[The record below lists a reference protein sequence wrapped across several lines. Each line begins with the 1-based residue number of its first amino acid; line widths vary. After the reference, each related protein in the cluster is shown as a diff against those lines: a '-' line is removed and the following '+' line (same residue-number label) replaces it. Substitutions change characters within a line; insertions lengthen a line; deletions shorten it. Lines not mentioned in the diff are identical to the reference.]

1 MFILKINNLVV
12 IISLKKRKRVKESKK
27 DQIMKTAL
35 KLFAKK
41 GFFNTTISDIAKEMG
56 MSVGNMYNYFP
67 SKESLAKEL
76 LIYTSKKFGEEI
88 RKINEM
94 NISTKEKIK
103 KIVELYFRMA
113 EEEPELVDYFMRVYL
128 SNKEIFANGCE
139 GMLCVSAF
147 VTEIMIFFEEG
158 VRKKEL
164 KNQDFFAA
172 FGLFMGYI
180 GGLTFL
186 SKENILPKPLSEY
199 VESVSE
205 NIYNALKA

>member
-1 MFILKINNLVV
+1 
-12 IISLKKRKRVKESKK
+12 
-27 DQIMKTAL
+27 MKTAL
-35 KLFAKK
+35 SLFAKR
-41 GFFNTTISDIAKEMG
+41 GFYNTTISDIAKEME

-76 LIYTSKKFGEEI
+76 LIYASKKFGNEI
-88 RKINEM
+88 KKINESD
-94 NISTKEKIK
+94 ISSKEKIY
-103 KIVELYFRMA
+103 KIVELYFDMA
-113 EEEPELVDYFMRVYL
+113 DNEPELVDYFMRVYL

-180 GGLTFL
+180 GGLAFLNKEGIL
-186 SKENILPKPLSEY
+186 SKPLREY
-199 VESVSE
+199 IPLVSE
-205 NIYNALKA
+205 NIYNALKV

>member
-1 MFILKINNLVV
+1 
-12 IISLKKRKRVKESKK
+12 VKEAKK
-27 DQIMKTAL
+27 EQIIKTAL

-41 GFFNTTISDIAKEMG
+41 GFFNTTIADIAREMG

-67 SKESLAKEL
+67 SKETLAKEL
-76 LIYTSKKFGEEI
+76 LIYTSRKFGEEI

-94 NISTKEKIK
+94 QLSAKDKIK
-103 KIVELYFRMA
+103 KIVELYFRKA

-128 SNKEIFANGCE
+128 SNREIFESGCE

-147 VTEIMIFFEEG
+147 VTEIMIFFEEA

-164 KNQDFFAA
+164 KNQDFFTA

-180 GGLTFL
+180 GGLAFL
-186 SKENILPKPLSEY
+186 SKEKILPKPLKDY
-199 VESVSE
+199 IDDVSE

>member
-1 MFILKINNLVV
+1 
-12 IISLKKRKRVKESKK
+12 VKESKK
-27 DQIMKTAL
+27 EQIMKTAL

-76 LIYTSKKFGEEI
+76 LIYTSQKFGEEI

-94 NISTKEKIK
+94 NISSKEKIK
-103 KIVELYFRMA
+103 KIVELYFKKA

-128 SNKEIFANGCE
+128 SNREIFDNGCE

-186 SKENILPKPLSEY
+186 SKEKILSKPLSEY
-199 VESVSE
+199 IESVSE

>member
-1 MFILKINNLVV
+1 MSKEE
-12 IISLKKRKRVKESKK
+12 RKE
-27 DQIMKTAL
+27 QIMKTAL
-35 KLFAKK
+35 NLFAKK
-41 GFFNTTISDIAKEMG
+41 GFYNTTIADIAREMG

-76 LIYTSKKFGEEI
+76 LIYTSKKFGDEI

-94 NISTKEKIK
+94 DISSREKIR
-103 KIVELYFRMA
+103 KIVELYFKKA
-113 EEEPELVDYFMRVYL
+113 IEEPELVDYFMRVYL
-128 SNKEIFANGCE
+128 SNKEIFNNGCE

-180 GGLTFL
+180 GGLAFL
-186 SKENILPKPLSEY
+186 NRENILGKPLEEY
-199 VESVSE
+199 IDPVSE

>member
-1 MFILKINNLVV
+1 MSKEE
-12 IISLKKRKRVKESKK
+12 KKLE
-27 DQIMKTAL
+27 IMKTAL
-35 KLFAKK
+35 SLFAKK
-41 GFFNTTISDIAKEMG
+41 GFYNTTIADIAKEMG
-56 MSVGNMYNYFP
+56 MSVGNMYNYFS

-94 NISTKEKIK
+94 DISSKEKIR
-103 KIVELYFRMA
+103 KIVELYFKMA
-113 EEEPELVDYFMRVYL
+113 KTEPELVDYFMRVYL
-128 SNKEIFANGCE
+128 SNKEIFSNGCE
-139 GMLCVSAF
+139 GMLCVSSF

-158 VRKKEL
+158 VRRKEL

-180 GGLTFL
+180 GGLAFL
-186 SKENILPKPLSEY
+186 FREGILGKDIEEY
-199 VESVSE
+199 INPVSE

>member
-1 MFILKINNLVV
+1 MSKEA
-12 IISLKKRKRVKESKK
+12 KKLE
-27 DQIMKTAL
+27 IMKTAL
-35 KLFAKK
+35 SLFAKK
-41 GFFNTTISDIAKEMG
+41 GFYNTTIADIAREMG

-76 LIYTSKKFGEEI
+76 LIYTSKLFGEELK
-88 RKINEM
+88 KINEM
-94 NISTKEKIK
+94 EIPAKEKIK
-103 KIVELYFRMA
+103 KIVELYFKKA
-113 EEEPELVDYFMRVYL
+113 KSEPELVDYFMRVYL
-128 SNKEIFANGCE
+128 SNKEIFSNGCE

-172 FGLFMGYI
+172 FGLFMGYL
-180 GGLTFL
+180 GGLVFL
-186 SKENILPKPLSEY
+186 YREGILGKDIEEY
-199 VESVSE
+199 IEIVSE

>member
-1 MFILKINNLVV
+1 MKET
-12 IISLKKRKRVKESKK
+12 RKE
-27 DQIMKTAL
+27 QIMKTAL
-35 KLFAKK
+35 KLFAQK

-76 LIYTSKKFGEEI
+76 LIYSSKKFGDEI

-94 NISTKEKIK
+94 NISSKEKIK
-103 KIVELYFRMA
+103 KIVELYFKMA

-128 SNKEIFANGCE
+128 SNREIFDNGCE
-139 GMLCVSAF
+139 GMLCVSSF
-147 VTEIMIFFEEG
+147 VTEIMIFLEEG

-180 GGLTFL
+180 GGLVFL
-186 SKENILPKPLSEY
+186 SKENILSKPLKDY
-199 VESVSE
+199 IESVSE

>member
-1 MFILKINNLVV
+1 
-12 IISLKKRKRVKESKK
+12 
-27 DQIMKTAL
+27 MKTAL

-41 GFFNTTISDIAKEMG
+41 GFFNTTISDIAKEMD

-88 RKINEM
+88 RAINEM
-94 NISTKEKIK
+94 NISTKEKIR
-103 KIVELYFRMA
+103 KIVELYFKKA
-113 EEEPELVDYFMRVYL
+113 DEEPELVDYFMRVYL
-128 SNKEIFANGCE
+128 SNREIFDNGCE

-186 SKENILPKPLSEY
+186 SKENILGKPLSEY
-199 VESVSE
+199 IDSVSE

>member
-1 MFILKINNLVV
+1 MSKEA
-12 IISLKKRKRVKESKK
+12 KKE
-27 DQIMKTAL
+27 QIMKTAL
-35 KLFAKK
+35 ELFAKK
-41 GFFNTTISDIAKEMG
+41 GFYTTTIADIAREMG

-94 NISTKEKIK
+94 DITSREKIR
-103 KIVELYFRMA
+103 KIVELYFKKA
-113 EEEPELVDYFMRVYL
+113 KTEPELVDYFMRVYL
-128 SNKEIFANGCE
+128 SNKEIFNNGCE

-180 GGLTFL
+180 GGLAFL
-186 SKENILPKPLSEY
+186 NREGILGKDLDEY
-199 VESVSE
+199 VEPVSE

>member
-1 MFILKINNLVV
+1 VSKEA
-12 IISLKKRKRVKESKK
+12 KKE
-27 DQIMKTAL
+27 QIMKTAL
-35 KLFAKK
+35 ELFAKK
-41 GFFNTTISDIAKEMG
+41 GFYNTTIADIAREMG

-88 RKINEM
+88 RKINELD
-94 NISTKEKIK
+94 ISSREKIK
-103 KIVELYFRMA
+103 KIVELYFNKA
-113 EEEPELVDYFMRVYL
+113 KTEPELVDYFMRVYL
-128 SNKEIFANGCE
+128 SNKEIFNNGCE

-180 GGLTFL
+180 GGLAFL
-186 SKENILPKPLSEY
+186 NREGILGKDLDEY
-199 VESVSE
+199 VEPVSE

>member
-1 MFILKINNLVV
+1 M
-12 IISLKKRKRVKESKK
+12 KETRK
-27 DQIMKTAL
+27 DQIMNTAL
-35 KLFAKK
+35 KLFAQK

-76 LIYTSKKFGEEI
+76 LIYTSKKFGDEI
-88 RKINEM
+88 RKINEA
-94 NISTKEKIK
+94 NISTQEKIE
-103 KIVELYFRMA
+103 KIVELYFRLA
-113 EEEPELVDYFMRVYL
+113 KEEPELVDYFMRVYL
-128 SNKEIFANGCE
+128 SNREIFDNGCE

-164 KNQDFFAA
+164 RNQDFFAA

-186 SKENILPKPLSEY
+186 SKENILSKPLEDY
-199 VESVSE
+199 TKSVSE

>member
-1 MFILKINNLVV
+1 VSKEE
-12 IISLKKRKRVKESKK
+12 KKEL
-27 DQIMKTAL
+27 IMKTAL
-35 KLFAKK
+35 NLFAEQ
-41 GFFNTTISDIAKEMG
+41 GFYNTTIADIAKKMG

-76 LIYTSKKFGEEI
+76 LIYTSKQFGDEI
-88 RKINEM
+88 RKINDIE
-94 NISTKEKIK
+94 ITSKEKIK
-103 KIVELYFRMA
+103 KIVELYFSKA
-113 EEEPELVDYFMRVYL
+113 TNEPELVDYFIRVYL
-128 SNKEIFANGCE
+128 SNKEIFDNGCE

-158 VRKKEL
+158 VRRKEL

-180 GGLTFL
+180 GGLAFL
-186 SKENILPKPLSEY
+186 NKEGILPKQLLEY
-199 VESVSE
+199 VEPVSE

>member
-1 MFILKINNLVV
+1 
-12 IISLKKRKRVKESKK
+12 
-27 DQIMKTAL
+27 MKTAL
-35 KLFAKK
+35 NLFAKQ

-56 MSVGNMYNYFP
+56 MSVGNLYNYFP

-76 LIYTSKKFGEEI
+76 LIYTSKKFGEEM

-94 NISTKEKIK
+94 DIHSKDKIK
-103 KIVELYFRMA
+103 KIVELYFKKA
-113 EEEPELVDYFMRVYL
+113 QEEPELVDYFMRVYL
-128 SNKEIFANGCE
+128 SNKEIFNNGCE
-139 GMLCVSAF
+139 GMLCVSSF
-147 VTEIMIFFEEG
+147 VTEIMILFEEG

-180 GGLTFL
+180 GGIAFL
-186 SKENILPKPLSEY
+186 NRENILGKSLNEY
-199 VESVSE
+199 IEPVSE

>member
-1 MFILKINNLVV
+1 MKET
-12 IISLKKRKRVKESKK
+12 RKE
-27 DQIMKTAL
+27 QIMKTAL
-35 KLFAKK
+35 KLFAQK

-76 LIYTSKKFGEEI
+76 LIYSSKKFGDEI

-94 NISTKEKIK
+94 NISSKEKIK
-103 KIVELYFRMA
+103 KIVELYFKMA

-128 SNKEIFANGCE
+128 SNREIFDNGCE
-139 GMLCVSAF
+139 GMLCVSSF
-147 VTEIMIFFEEG
+147 VTEIMIFLEEG

-180 GGLTFL
+180 GGLVFL
-186 SKENILPKPLSEY
+186 SKEKILSKPLKDY
-199 VESVSE
+199 IESVSE

>member
-1 MFILKINNLVV
+1 MSKEE
-12 IISLKKRKRVKESKK
+12 KKLE
-27 DQIMKTAL
+27 IMKTAL
-35 KLFAKK
+35 NLFAKN
-41 GFFNTTISDIAKEMG
+41 GFYNTTIADIAREMG

-76 LIYTSKKFGEEI
+76 LIYTSKLFGEELK
-88 RKINEM
+88 KINEM
-94 NISTKEKIK
+94 DISSKEKIK
-103 KIVELYFRMA
+103 KIVELYFKMA
-113 EEEPELVDYFMRVYL
+113 KEEPELVDYFMRVYL

-172 FGLFMGYI
+172 FGLFMGYL
-180 GGLTFL
+180 GGLVFL
-186 SKENILPKPLSEY
+186 FREGILGKDIEEY
-199 VESVSE
+199 TNSVSE
-205 NIYNALKA
+205 NIYNALKI

>member
-1 MFILKINNLVV
+1 
-12 IISLKKRKRVKESKK
+12 
-27 DQIMKTAL
+27 
-35 KLFAKK
+35 
-41 GFFNTTISDIAKEMG
+41 
-56 MSVGNMYNYFP
+56 
-67 SKESLAKEL
+67 
-76 LIYTSKKFGEEI
+76 
-88 RKINEM
+88 M
-94 NISTKEKIK
+94 NISSREKIK
-103 KIVELYFRMA
+103 RIVELYFNIA

-128 SNKEIFANGCE
+128 SNREIFNNGCE

-180 GGLTFL
+180 GGLAFL
-186 SKENILPKPLSEY
+186 NKEKILGKPLKDY
-199 VESVSE
+199 IDQISE

>member
-1 MFILKINNLVV
+1 VSKEA
-12 IISLKKRKRVKESKK
+12 KKE
-27 DQIMKTAL
+27 QIMKTAL
-35 KLFAKK
+35 ELFAKK
-41 GFFNTTISDIAKEMG
+41 GFYTTTIADIAREMG

-94 NISTKEKIK
+94 DITSKEKIK
-103 KIVELYFRMA
+103 KIVELYFKMA
-113 EEEPELVDYFMRVYL
+113 KTEPELVDYFMRVYL
-128 SNKEIFANGCE
+128 SNKEIFNNGCE

-180 GGLTFL
+180 GGLAFL
-186 SKENILPKPLSEY
+186 NREGILGKDLDEY
-199 VESVSE
+199 IEPVSE